1 MNLSNAVARV
11 KGFFVSEVKV
21 HPVTQGFRD
30 EIAGAIAKQKAANEA
45 GVPAVWPEYHHEG
58 LIDQVD
64 ETDWEN
70 VPADKQQTFGD
81 SRLAGQVEK
90 PVGVIKA
97 VIRAATNATDLALAE
112 VAKQQHGSVPDEIHL
127 PLDHK
132 VLINPADIGHSEMY
146 ADLVKESG
154 ESRVMRPDDV
164 FIGGADTVT
173 PTTIRAALSSAV
185 GAEAAKGFVPAFAEN
200 DSDTVDVQ
208 LTDMVFWDHFLTRL
222 APKGCLVVTDEH
234 HLISKKS
241 ELARG
246 YGVVRLTLTGEAG
259 IVHVTK
265 NGLNALFPTADGQF
279 RAVSNNNRFDGKT
292 LVQVE
297 QAKGFLNGRY

>member
-81 SRLAGQVEK
+81 SRAIE
-90 PVGVIKA
+90 VGAAYVDA
-97 VIRAATNATDLALAE
+97 VITPATIRAVNNLNDLALAE
-112 VAKQQHGSVPDEIHL
+112 VSKTTLSNNGEGITLHHGSTL
-127 PLDHK
+127 
-132 VLINPADIGHSEMY
+132 LIDPADIGHSETY
-146 ADLVKESG
+146 ADPLKG
-154 ESRVMRPDDV
+154 LTDGKVMRPEDLFGSPV
-164 FIGGADTVT
+164 SNVSAM
-173 PTTIRAALSSAV
+173 RQAA
-185 GAEAAKGFVPAFAEN
+185 GDNAESG
-200 DSDTVDVQ
+200 SDTVDVE

>member
-81 SRLAGQVEK
+81 SRAIEVGAAYVEA
-90 PVGVIKA
+90 A
-97 VIRAATNATDLALAE
+97 VIPATIRVALSTGDIGRTEADSLR
-112 VAKQQHGSVPDEIHL
+112 QFGSDEIHV
-127 PLDHK
+127 PIDRK
-132 VLINPADIGHSEMY
+132 VLINPADIGHSETY
-146 ADLVKESG
+146 AELAQGMVEGK
-154 ESRVMRPDDV
+154 VMRPEDV
-164 FIGGADTVT
+164 FGNGHNN
-173 PTTIRAALSSAV
+173 
-185 GAEAAKGFVPAFAEN
+185 AESG
-200 DSDTVDVQ
+200 SDTVDVE

>member
-81 SRLAGQVEK
+81 SRAIEVGAAYVEA
-90 PVGVIKA
+90 A
-97 VIRAATNATDLALAE
+97 VIPATIRVALSTGDIGRTEADSLR
-112 VAKQQHGSVPDEIHL
+112 QFGSDEIHV
-127 PLDHK
+127 PIDRN
-132 VLINPADIGHSEMY
+132 VLINPADIGHSETY
-146 ADLVKESG
+146 AELAQGMAEGK
-154 ESRVMRPDDV
+154 VMRPEDLFGSTASNV
-164 FIGGADTVT
+164 SAM
-173 PTTIRAALSSAV
+173 RQAA
-185 GAEAAKGFVPAFAEN
+185 GDNAESG
-200 DSDTVDVQ
+200 SDTVDVE

>member
-58 LIDQVD
+58 LIDQVE

-81 SRLAGQVEK
+81 SRAIEVGAAYVEA
-90 PVGVIKA
+90 A
-97 VIRAATNATDLALAE
+97 VIPATIRVALSTGDIGRTEADNLR
-112 VAKQQHGSVPDEIHL
+112 QFGSDEIHV
-127 PLDHK
+127 PIDRK
-132 VLINPADIGHSEMY
+132 VLINPADIGHSETY
-146 ADLVKESG
+146 AELAQGMAEGK
-154 ESRVMRPDDV
+154 VMRPEDLFGSTASNV
-164 FIGGADTVT
+164 SAM
-173 PTTIRAALSSAV
+173 RQAA
-185 GAEAAKGFVPAFAEN
+185 GDNAESG
-200 DSDTVDVQ
+200 SDTVDVE

>member
-81 SRLAGQVEK
+81 SRAIEVGAAYVEA
-90 PVGVIKA
+90 A
-97 VIRAATNATDLALAE
+97 VIPATIRVALSTGDIGRTEADSLR
-112 VAKQQHGSVPDEIHL
+112 QFGSDEIHV
-127 PLDHK
+127 PIDRK
-132 VLINPADIGHSEMY
+132 VLINPADIGHSETY
-146 ADLVKESG
+146 AELAQGMAEGK
-154 ESRVMRPDDV
+154 VMRPEDV
-164 FIGGADTVT
+164 FGNDHNN
-173 PTTIRAALSSAV
+173 
-185 GAEAAKGFVPAFAEN
+185 AESG
-200 DSDTVDVQ
+200 SDTVDVE

>member
-58 LIDQVD
+58 LIDQD
-64 ETDWEN
+64 ETFTE
-70 VPADKQQTFGD
+70 GD
-81 SRLAGQVEK
+81 VVQPSVTVKSTLASLTSCTLYRTEEEAQRAIEGEA
-90 PVGVIKA
+90 A
-97 VIRAATNATDLALAE
+97 VIPATIRVALSTGDIGRTEADNLR
-112 VAKQQHGSVPDEIHL
+112 QFGSDEIHV
-127 PLDHK
+127 PIDRK
-132 VLINPADIGHSEMY
+132 VLINPADIGHSETY
-146 ADLVKESG
+146 AELAQGMAEGK
-154 ESRVMRPDDV
+154 VMRPEDV
-164 FIGGADTVT
+164 FGNDHNN
-173 PTTIRAALSSAV
+173 
-185 GAEAAKGFVPAFAEN
+185 AESG
-200 DSDTVDVQ
+200 SDTVDVE

-292 LVQVE
+292 LVQVD

>member
-30 EIAGAIAKQKAANEA
+30 EIAGAIAKQKAADGA
-45 GVPAVWPEYHHEG
+45 GVPAIWPEYHDEG
-58 LIDQVD
+58 LIDQD
-64 ETDWEN
+64 ETFAEGD
-70 VPADKQQTFGD
+70 VVQSPAMVKLTTRLNDLANCTM
-81 SRLAGQVEK
+81 SRTAEEAQRAFDG
-90 PVGVIKA
+90 A
-97 VIRAATNATDLALAE
+97 VAVTPATIRAATHATDIALAE
-112 VAKQQHGSVPDEIHL
+112 VGKTTLADHGEGITLYHGST
-127 PLDHK
+127 

-154 ESRVMRPDDV
+154 ETDMRDSEV
-164 FIGGADTVT
+164 
-173 PTTIRAALSSAV
+173 
-185 GAEAAKGFVPAFAEN
+185 
-200 DSDTVDVQ
+200 DSDSVDVE

>member
-70 VPADKQQTFGD
+70 VTADKQQTFGD
-81 SRLAGQVEK
+81 SRAIEVGAAYVEA
-90 PVGVIKA
+90 A
-97 VIRAATNATDLALAE
+97 VIPATIRVALSTGDIGRTEADSLR
-112 VAKQQHGSVPDEIHL
+112 QFGSDEIHV
-127 PLDHK
+127 PIDRK
-132 VLINPADIGHSEMY
+132 VLINPADIGHSETY
-146 ADLVKESG
+146 AELAQGMAEGK
-154 ESRVMRPDDV
+154 VMRPEDLFGSTASNV
-164 FIGGADTVT
+164 SAM
-173 PTTIRAALSSAV
+173 RQAA
-185 GAEAAKGFVPAFAEN
+185 GDNAESG
-200 DSDTVDVQ
+200 SDTVDVE